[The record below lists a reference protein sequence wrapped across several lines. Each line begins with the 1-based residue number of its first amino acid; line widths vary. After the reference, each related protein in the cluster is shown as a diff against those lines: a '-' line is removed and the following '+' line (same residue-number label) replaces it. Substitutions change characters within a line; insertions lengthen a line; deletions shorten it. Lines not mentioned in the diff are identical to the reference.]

1 MSKISSLVL
10 LSKLTSL
17 NAMQIEISFAA
28 AYDFNQ
34 YTQYVP
40 RPRPLA
46 FRQSPLELRTFW
58 FSFSGN
64 GQYLFEF
71 ELLLG
76 YLSEVLKVTHYD
88 QHGLQV

>member
-1 MSKISSLVL
+1 MSFFVASSKPSNSVGKVL
-10 LSKLTSL
+10 AGGQLCMCAYNSY
-17 NAMQIEISFAA
+17 FA
-28 AYDFNQ
+28 
-34 YTQYVP
+34 
-40 RPRPLA
+40 RSLA

>member
-1 MSKISSLVL
+1 MSFFVASSKPSNSVGKVL
-10 LSKLTSL
+10 AGGQLCMCAYNSC
-17 NAMQIEISFAA
+17 FA
-28 AYDFNQ
+28 
-34 YTQYVP
+34 
-40 RPRPLA
+40 RPLA

-58 FSFSGN
+58 ISFSGN

>member
-1 MSKISSLVL
+1 MSFFVASIKPSNSIGKVL
-10 LSKLTSL
+10 AGGQLCMCAYNSY
-17 NAMQIEISFAA
+17 FA
-28 AYDFNQ
+28 
-34 YTQYVP
+34 
-40 RPRPLA
+40 RPPA

-64 GQYLFEF
+64 GQFLFEF